1 MKLQAG
7 LEPGVRG
14 RRGPAPVTQGPGTM
28 TDQIVELQSLQDPEP
43 GVAERE
49 QVDTE
54 GEMQKEKAQSLRRV
68 LGSNSGVKTCTQ
80 IFYHRAERVC

>member
-1 MKLQAG
+1 MKLQARR
-7 LEPGVRG
+7 EPGVRG

-43 GVAERE
+43 GVAER
-49 QVDTE
+49 DTE

>member
-1 MKLQAG
+1 M
-7 LEPGVRG
+7 
-14 RRGPAPVTQGPGTM
+14 TQGPGTM

-43 GVAERE
+43 GVAER
-49 QVDTE
+49 DTE